1 MNNMK
6 KILMGIVLTLMCT
19 LCFSQESRMV
29 YRLPMGYGEIT
40 YVDGCY
46 IYWGVTDDETEMN
59 KASIVLGCSKESAIN
74 TLNVFKTLKLRLR
87 RGNVIIVQGYKV
99 KTRIY
104 HSRYGIGFHSQGVRG
119 NNWTLN
125 YTDWKRSIKA
135 IEKFEE

>member
-1 MNNMK
+1 MK
-6 KILMGIVLTLMCT
+6 KFLMAMVLCLVCT
-19 LCFSQESRMV
+19 MSFGQESRIV

-40 YVDGCY
+40 YVDSCY
-46 IYWGVTDDETEMN
+46 IYWGVTDDETET
-59 KASIVLGCSKESAIN
+59 KRASIVLGCSKETAIN

-87 RGNVIIVQGYKV
+87 RGNMVIVQGYDT

-125 YTDWKRSIKA
+125 YNDWKKSIKA
-135 IEKFEE
+135 IESFNE